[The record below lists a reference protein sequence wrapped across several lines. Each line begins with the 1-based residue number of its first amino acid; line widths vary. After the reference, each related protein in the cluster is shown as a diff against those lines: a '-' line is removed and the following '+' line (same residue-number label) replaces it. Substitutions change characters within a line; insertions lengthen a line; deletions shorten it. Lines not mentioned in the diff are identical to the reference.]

1 MNPSD
6 TFFQERLEHLRENDL
21 YRKIRSLEMLEGNLR
36 RLDGKEVLLF
46 CGNDYLGL
54 SRHPRVVRAFQVAA
68 GEYGVGSGAARLVA
82 GGISVHEALEKKIA
96 AVKRKEKALLFSAG
110 YLANLGAIAGL
121 ATHDDVVIMD
131 KLCHASLIDAAR
143 LSGAQVRIF
152 PHKNY
157 ERCEEILKLSGA
169 FKKRVLVTDSVFSM
183 DGDLADLKEL
193 TRLKQTYDAL
203 LIVDD
208 AHATG
213 VLGKE
218 GQGAC
223 ENWEDKIDVITGTLS
238 KAIGGLGGF
247 MAASEILVD
256 YAVNHARPFIF
267 ATSLPPAL
275 CAAAL
280 EALYIIESEPELRD
294 RLWKNVGR
302 MQQCLDKSGFEMTS
316 GFPIFPVI
324 LGEEKI
330 ALETSKTL
338 MEGGI
343 LVPAIR
349 YPTVAKGKAR
359 LRVTVNSLHR
369 EEDFSKFGRLL
380 ASIKKRV
387 FLDPV

>member
-1 MNPSD
+1 
-6 TFFQERLEHLRENDL
+6 
-21 YRKIRSLEMLEGNLR
+21 
-36 RLDGKEVLLF
+36 
-46 CGNDYLGL
+46 
-54 SRHPRVVRAFQVAA
+54 
-68 GEYGVGSGAARLVA
+68 
-82 GGISVHEALEKKIA
+82 
-96 AVKRKEKALLFSAG
+96 
-110 YLANLGAIAGL
+110 
-121 ATHDDVVIMD
+121 
-131 KLCHASLIDAAR
+131 
-143 LSGAQVRIF
+143 
-152 PHKNY
+152 
-157 ERCEEILKLSGA
+157 
-169 FKKRVLVTDSVFSM
+169 M